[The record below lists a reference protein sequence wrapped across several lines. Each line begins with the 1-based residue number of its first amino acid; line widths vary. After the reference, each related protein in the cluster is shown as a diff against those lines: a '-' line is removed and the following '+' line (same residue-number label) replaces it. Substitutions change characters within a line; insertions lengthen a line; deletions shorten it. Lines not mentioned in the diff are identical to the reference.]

1 MLDIN
6 LFNLQVQC
14 QLFCTQRSY
23 CDFVVWTEK
32 EVRIE
37 RIYPDNAF
45 WLEHVQRVKHF
56 FTVGI
61 LPELIGKFYS
71 RPTTTSTFP
80 QVPSTSESPNPAGEE
95 QACNRK
101 YCYCHED
108 KEGEMIGCDNQHCPY
123 EWFHFSC
130 LKLSSKPK
138 SKLWYCPDCR
148 KLPEFRRKTSKKAKT
163 TDN

>member
-1 MLDIN
+1 M
-6 LFNLQVQC
+6 QC
-14 QLFCTQRSY
+14 QLFCAQRTY

-32 EVRIE
+32 EVNIE

-61 LPELIGKFYS
+61 LPELVGKFYS
-71 RPTTTSTFP
+71 RPTTTDP
-80 QVPSTSESPNPAGEE
+80 LVPIQSPSEPLSEPAGDEE
-95 QACNRK
+95 GVTACK

-108 KEGEMIGCDNQHCPY
+108 KEGEMIGCDNPQCRY

-148 KLPEFRRKTSKKAKT
+148 KLPEFRRKKVKT
-163 TDN
+163 TGNQGTH